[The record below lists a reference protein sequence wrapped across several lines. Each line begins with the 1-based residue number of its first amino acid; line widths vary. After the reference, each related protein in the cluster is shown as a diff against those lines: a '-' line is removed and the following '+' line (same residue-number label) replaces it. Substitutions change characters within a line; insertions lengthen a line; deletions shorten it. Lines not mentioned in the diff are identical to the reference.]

1 VNDLFERTAA
11 QARAGAQIVL
21 WSEGAALALKE
32 DEPRL
37 LARAQEVARQEN
49 IYLQL
54 GVVFILRTERFPY
67 EENRAILIDPTG
79 QTVWDYA
86 KTVPALGE
94 ARVIRPGPGVIP
106 VVDTPYGRLG
116 TIICF
121 DADFPSLIQQA
132 GLARVDILLAPSND
146 WQPIALM
153 HSRAATFRAVENGMA
168 MVRATGN
175 GTTLVVDALGQVL
188 AEADYFA
195 TDTLTVT
202 ADVPTRGLATLYPH
216 LGESPVYL
224 CLAILV
230 LLAAVAGLR
239 RPGAAPALTMAGR
252 PVVDLRG

>member
-1 VNDLFERTAA
+1 
-11 QARAGAQIVL
+11 
-21 WSEGAALALKE
+21 
-32 DEPRL
+32 
-37 LARAQEVARQEN
+37 QEN

-79 QTVWDYA
+79 RVVWDYA

-94 ARVIRPGPGVIP
+94 ASVIRPGAGVIP

-121 DADFPSLIQQA
+121 DADFPTLIQQA
-132 GLARVDILLAPSND
+132 GLARVDILLVPSND

-153 HSRAATFRAVENGMA
+153 HSRAATFRAVENGLS

-216 LGESPVYL
+216 LGDGPVYL
-224 CLAILV
+224 CLVILV
-230 LLAAVAGLR
+230 LLAA
-239 RPGAAPALTMAGR
+239 
-252 PVVDLRG
+252 